1 MSGSCISIYVFLT
14 SSKGDMGGGGVLPIP
29 LRDHSSC
36 RSYPIISTAECLMV
50 TRLVTCSC
58 LAPHTLGLQSP
69 AGVHRHSGASQE
81 DTRGLLA
88 AGMGAASSRHHHA
101 DCGHGERAGECPA
114 ASQNDHQV
122 AYPLLAGVPPYT
134 PPPILG
140 QARMGPGTWWG
151 LPRLTQDREVWGKDQ
166 AREFL
171 D

>member
-1 MSGSCISIYVFLT
+1 MYVFLT
-14 SSKGDMGGGGVLPIP
+14 PSKGDMGGGGVLPIP
-29 LRDHSSC
+29 LCNHSSC

-50 TRLVTCSC
+50 TCLVTCSC

-114 ASQNDHQV
+114 ASRNDHQV

-134 PPPILG
+134 PSPSWGRQEWGLG
-140 QARMGPGTWWG
+140 LGGGSHSGQGSMGEGPGS
-151 LPRLTQDREVWGKDQ
+151 
-166 AREFL
+166 
-171 D
+171 